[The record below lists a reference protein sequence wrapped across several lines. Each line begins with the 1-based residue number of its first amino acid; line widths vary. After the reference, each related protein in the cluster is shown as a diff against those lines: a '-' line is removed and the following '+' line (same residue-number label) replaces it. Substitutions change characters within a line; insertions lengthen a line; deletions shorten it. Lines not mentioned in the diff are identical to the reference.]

1 MCVNSNIANEI
12 VECSEGGQVSTASD
26 VFSFGVVLL
35 ELFIRRRPTD
45 DMFKDGLSIAKH
57 VEMNFPDRILE
68 IVDPQ
73 LQHELDLCQETPM
86 AVKEKGI
93 HCLRSVLNI
102 GLCCTN
108 PTPSERISM
117 QEAAAKLHGIND
129 SYLRGN

>member
-1 MCVNSNIANEI
+1 MQPI
-12 VECSEGGQVSTASD
+12 ECSEGGQVSTASD

-73 LQHELDLCQETPM
+73 LQQELDLCQETPM
-86 AVKEKGI
+86 AVKEKGV
-93 HCLRSVLNI
+93 HCFRSVLNI
-102 GLCCTN
+102 GLCCTK
-108 PTPSERISM
+108 PTPSERISI
-117 QEAAAKLHGIND
+117 QEASAKLHGIKD
-129 SYLRGN
+129 AYLREN

>member
-1 MCVNSNIANEI
+1 LLDETL
-12 VECSEGGQVSTASD
+12 ECSEGGQVSTASD

-35 ELFIRRRPTD
+35 ELFIRRRPTE
-45 DMFKDGLSIAKH
+45 DMFMDGLSIAKH

-102 GLCCTN
+102 GLCCTKT
-108 PTPSERISM
+108 TPIERISM
-117 QEAAAKLHGIND
+117 QEVAAKLHGIKD